1 LGVYLY
7 KSDKELLRKR
17 LNSKEKEEE
26 QRVYHLLSSISLLAT
41 FSVSGFDDRFGWSHV
56 PPMVVVL
63 ALFIMI
69 AGYGLFVFAMVQ
81 NRFASRVVEIQQEQ
95 IVVTSGVY
103 SMVRHPMYTAAI
115 VMFFSSPVVL
125 GSYFATIPALFFLI
139 GIVFRIQNEE
149 KVLLD
154 GLEGYAAY
162 QKKVKYRL
170 IPFVW

>member
-1 LGVYLY
+1 
-7 KSDKELLRKR
+7 
-17 LNSKEKEEE
+17 
-26 QRVYHLLSSISLLAT
+26 
-41 FSVSGFDDRFGWSHV
+41 
-56 PPMVVVL
+56 MVVVL